1 MNAEVLAKL
10 RNYCSYQERCHQE
23 VRTKLLEL
31 GERGDEL
38 EEIIIALIQENFLNE
53 ERFAFAYARGKFSIL
68 KWGKVKIKQG
78 LMAKHITTKIIDKAL
93 AQIDYDDYNNCL
105 LKLLTIKWEQ
115 LYKERSKPT
124 RKQKALSYMQQK
136 GYEYNLILPLLQ
148 QLESKKP

>member
-1 MNAEVLAKL
+1 MNAEMLAKL
-10 RNYCSYQERCHQE
+10 RNYCSYQERCHSE

-53 ERFAFAYARGKFSIL
+53 ERFAFAFARGKFSIL

-78 LMAKHITTKIIDKAL
+78 LLAKRISEKIISKAL
-93 AQIDYDDYNNCL
+93 SNIDYDDYNACL
-105 LKLLTIKWEQ
+105 EKLLESKWEH
-115 LYKERSKPT
+115 LNKERSKPT

-136 GYEYNLILPLLQ
+136 GYEYNLIMPIIMR
-148 QLESKKP
+148 LETKKP